1 MENVRIAVL
10 SAYDEVCAFLDNTI
24 SKSMHYWEDEL
35 HTYLKGAAYTYT
47 FKTFTDHEDTQ
58 YLVVG
63 NKISF
68 IYKDKGYY
76 LNIVNVDRDEVYTT
90 VTAYGLSLELTNEET
105 GAYKSPSAMSFEQY
119 VTAFNFEKPFVIG
132 INEVSDKRITNEWE
146 GTDTILARLF
156 SLANVFSAEL
166 EFVTELDKNYSLKRI
181 VMNVYR
187 EHDDDHQGIGSDKT
201 NEGTI
206 KYGNG
211 IKGISKTSDI
221 TELYTAIRPT
231 GNDGLT
237 LSGIDKKEYD
247 ANGNLEYSSPK
258 GTIETLAPQARDR
271 FPSTLMADVNGRY
284 ICKEWS
290 YDTDNVNLLYGQA
303 LAQLKKNCEPTVSYT
318 VSGYIDAGIGDTF
331 VIEDGEYKPTL
342 YLKARITEQ
351 QISFTNQA
359 NCSTTFDNFEEVQ
372 SQINSKLLAE
382 IKNMINANKVYDANI
397 VSTNGTVLKK
407 DDDQTTITAIVSDK
421 GANVTDEFSIN
432 WKKDGKDLTT
442 GSSITV
448 NSSDFDE
455 KAVYLFEASINRT
468 IKARCEVTCLNIR
481 DGVKGEKGDKGD
493 TGSQGPQ
500 GEQGIPG
507 EKGDTGPKGDQGEK
521 GDTGPQGEKGDQGE
535 TGPKGEQGAPGDKG
549 KGISSVVDYYAL
561 STSNTIA
568 PSSWSTTVPTL
579 TSTNKYMWSYTVINY
594 DDGTKVSSDKRVIGV
609 YGDTG
614 AKGSD
619 GKNGTS
625 VTITSTSI
633 KYQSGTSG
641 TTKPT
646 GTWSTS
652 IPTVSQGNY
661 LWTQTIVTYSDG
673 NKTESYSCS
682 RQGVNGTNGTNGS
695 NGKDGVGITSITE
708 YYALSTSNTSVT
720 GSFSTTVPTMTA
732 TNKYLWNFER
742 ITYTN
747 GTTKDTTKRV
757 IGVYGDKGNTGSTG
771 AAGKDAIIISSTAPS
786 NPAVGQL
793 WQTASGQPIK
803 RWTGSAWAIHYI
815 SIENL
820 SVDKLSALSSNLG
833 DVTAGSININNL
845 FAVDKD
851 GYLYAS
857 AGKIGDWYIDE
868 DSLFHENIIY
878 QMTSSGNRLSD
889 TLRLGNDGQNRS
901 FVSTQ
906 LYNGI
911 SQYITSIASG
921 QIRIE
926 APCET
931 GSPGIDINGRLINF
945 FDSKKESCGS
955 IGVNTTDHNIEIR
968 NVQHFDEDNN
978 ELYMFGV
985 TTNYDDE

>member
-35 HTYLKGAAYTYT
+35 HTYLKGAAYTYA
-47 FKTFTDHEDTQ
+47 FKTFTDHEDSQ

-258 GTIETLAPQARDR
+258 GTIEILAPQARDR

-318 VSGYIDAGIGDTF
+318 VSGYIDANIGDTF
-331 VIEDGEYKPTL
+331 VIEDNEYKPTL

-351 QISFTNQA
+351 QISFTNQD
-359 NCSTTFDNFEEVQ
+359 NCSTTFDNFEELQ
-372 SQINSKLLAE
+372 SQINSELLAE
-382 IKNMINANKVYDANI
+382 MKNMINANKVYDASISSNNGI
-397 VSTNGTVLKK
+397 VFKNGEGDTTLTALVKENGVDITSELSIIWYENETVIAET
-407 DDDQTTITAIVSDK
+407 Q
-421 GANVTDEFSIN
+421 
-432 WKKDGKDLTT
+432 
-442 GSSITV
+442 SITV
-448 NSSDFDE
+448 KSTDFTE
-455 KAVYLFEASINRT
+455 KAVYKFEALKDDKV
-468 IKARCEVTCLNIR
+468 KASCEVTVVNVN
-481 DGVKGEKGDKGD
+481 DGEEG
-493 TGSQGPQ
+493 QP
-500 GEQGIPG
+500 
-507 EKGDTGPKGDQGEK
+507 
-521 GDTGPQGEKGDQGE
+521 
-535 TGPKGEQGAPGDKG
+535 
-549 KGISSVVDYYAL
+549 
-561 STSNTIA
+561 
-568 PSSWSTTVPTL
+568 
-579 TSTNKYMWSYTVINY
+579 
-594 DDGTKVSSDKRVIGV
+594 
-609 YGDTG
+609 
-614 AKGSD
+614 
-619 GKNGTS
+619 GKNGT
-625 VTITSTSI
+625 
-633 KYQSGTSG
+633 
-641 TTKPT
+641 
-646 GTWSTS
+646 
-652 IPTVSQGNY
+652 N
-661 LWTQTIVTYSDG
+661 
-673 NKTESYSCS
+673 
-682 RQGVNGTNGTNGS
+682 GVD
-695 NGKDGVGITSITE
+695 GKD
-708 YYALSTSNTSVT
+708 N
-720 GSFSTTVPTMTA
+720 
-732 TNKYLWNFER
+732 
-742 ITYTN
+742 
-747 GTTKDTTKRV
+747 
-757 IGVYGDKGNTGSTG
+757 
-771 AAGKDAIIISSTAPS
+771 IIISSTAPE
-786 NPAVGQL
+786 NPTIGQL
-793 WQTASGQPIK
+793 WQTGSGETIK
-803 RWTGSAWAIHYI
+803 SWDGEKWNTHYI

-820 SVDKLSALSSNLG
+820 NVDKLSALSSNLG
-833 DVTAGSININNL
+833 SVTAGSISINNL
-845 FAVDKD
+845 FAVDED

-857 AGKIGDWYIDE
+857 AGEIGDWYINK
-868 DSLFHENIIY
+868 DSLFHENVIY
-878 QMTSSGNRLSD
+878 QMTSSGNRLID

-931 GSPGIDINGRLINF
+931 GDPGIDINGRLINF